1 MPVICQIVDY
11 SLHVYLPCVFAESGK
26 RECEIEEDASPDC
39 ITTIELQPSPL
50 QLTNRDTGTAGAMEL
65 GKGARCA
72 K

>member
-1 MPVICQIVDY
+1 MCQIVEY
-11 SLHVYLPCVFAESGK
+11 SLNVHPPCVCAESGK
-26 RECEIEEDASPDC
+26 RECETEEDTSPDC
-39 ITTIELQPSPL
+39 ITTIKLQPSLL